1 MKKLLAVTLI
11 ALLVSAAPRSAS
23 AQIGGSLVFDPA
35 NFKSAVLRYLQLL
48 AQLRQLQATYAQ
60 VLNHYNLAVQMSRNI
75 PNMASRYGTS
85 STPWRY
91 ANARDLYGNATPWLN
106 GANSGSVPSVLN
118 GYQKATSTLQSY
130 SQALLSLMPQSEVQR
145 LEADAATVE
154 LVDGAAQNA
163 LEAIGAI
170 RANAVSTTST
180 IRNIQNDS
188 LSGNANLNTEV
199 GVLNK
204 VNATNV
210 LSLQNAQDTNK
221 LLVALLEQQT
231 IVSKQLRDASTNITN
246 ADINRRQNTVAFGQQ
261 LMGNI
266 GQTLNSYRLP

>member
-1 MKKLLAVTLI
+1 MKKLLATALI
-11 ALLVSAAPRSAS
+11 VLLVGAAPRPAN
-23 AQIGGSLVFDPA
+23 AQLGVSIVYDPA

-91 ANARDLYGNATPWLN
+91 ASAHDLYGNATPWLN
-106 GANSGSVPSVLN
+106 GVNSGFVPAVLS

-130 SQALLSLMPQSEVQR
+130 SQTLLSSMPQSEVQR

-180 IRNIQNDS
+180 IRNIQSDS
-188 LSGNANLNTEV
+188 LSSNANLNTEV

-204 VNATNV
+204 VNATSV

-231 IVSKQLRDASTNITN
+231 ILSKQLRDASTNITN

-261 LMGNI
+261 LTGNI

>member
-1 MKKLLAVTLI
+1 MKKLLAITLI
-11 ALLVSAAPRSAS
+11 ALLVGAAPHAAN
-23 AQIGGSLVFDPA
+23 AQIGGSLVYDPA
-35 NFKSAVLRYLQLL
+35 NFKNATLRYAQLI
-48 AQLRQLQATYAQ
+48 AQLRQLRATYAQ
-60 VLNHYNLAVQMSRNI
+60 VLNHYNLAVQMSHSI

-106 GANSGSVPSVLN
+106 GANSGLVPAVLN

-130 SQALLSLMPQSEVQR
+130 SQALLSSMPQSEVQR

-188 LSGNANLNTEV
+188 LSNSANLNTEV

-210 LSLQNAQDTNK
+210 LTLQNAQDTNK

-231 IVSKQLRDASTNITN
+231 ILSKQLRDASTNITN
-246 ADINRRQNTVAFGQQ
+246 ADINRRQNMVAFGQQ
-261 LMGNI
+261 LTGNI
-266 GQTLNSYRLP
+266 GQTLNGYRLP